1 MKVNNKGGKAWIF
14 GDDIDTD
21 VLAPGLYM
29 KGSLKELA
37 SHCLEA
43 IDPDF
48 ASNVAPGDVIVAG
61 KNFGIG
67 SSREQAAEALKYLGV
82 STLLAR
88 SFAGIFFRNALNF
101 GMIALTSAEID
112 RIRPGDRIVVDA
124 AAGSI
129 HNLTQ
134 DETYVCNI
142 LPQPLLAM
150 VHDGG
155 LVPHLKKKL
164 AHSAVKSIKQ

>member
-14 GDDIDTD
+14 GYDIDTD

-29 KGSLKELA
+29 KGSFEELA

-48 ASNVAPGDVIVAG
+48 ASNVAPGDVVVAG
-61 KNFGIG
+61 KNFGVG

-82 STLLAR
+82 SILLAK

-101 GMIALTSAEID
+101 GMIALT
-112 RIRPGDRIVVDA
+112 
-124 AAGSI
+124 
-129 HNLTQ
+129 
-134 DETYVCNI
+134 C
-142 LPQPLLAM
+142 
-150 VHDGG
+150 
-155 LVPHLKKKL
+155 
-164 AHSAVKSIKQ
+164 